1 MELNGAE
8 GFLQRKVRKLL
19 LHKGIDTGE
28 AKPKDTHSTNC
39 TEKLSE
45 EEPYGSKIKL
55 HTQYLTLRK
64 ILEKRKLLYLKTL
77 DNDYRKAYDNLNH
90 EIVE

>member
-8 GFLQRKVRKLL
+8 GFLQRKVMKLL

-45 EEPYGSKIKL
+45 EEPYGSKNQTA
-55 HTQYLTLRK
+55 HTVFN
-64 ILEKRKLLYLKTL
+64 LEKNIRGKEIALLKTI
-77 DNDYRKAYDNLNH
+77 R
-90 EIVE
+90 